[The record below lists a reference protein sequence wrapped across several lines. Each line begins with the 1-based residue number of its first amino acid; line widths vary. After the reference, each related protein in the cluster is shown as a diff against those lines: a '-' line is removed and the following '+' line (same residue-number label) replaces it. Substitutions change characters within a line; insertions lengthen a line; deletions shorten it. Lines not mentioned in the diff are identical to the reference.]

1 MHILSLLKIN
11 IYGIIKKVETTAIK
25 YYNFYFQEGKEMSF
39 CKYCGRQL
47 QDGEIC
53 NCQQTQQ
60 PVGGTAQPQ
69 QEFNQQAAQQTFQQG
84 TAQQTFQQGAGQQ
97 TYQQAQQ
104 GFNQQQASQQMDAVK
119 KAGANAALDYVNVLK
134 GLFTSPVETV
144 SAFVAKANVIM
155 IAILI
160 GGQAIINMLTRL
172 FDMLIA
178 NSKAKVTTGSK
189 ELDSLLSSYYSSY
202 TNTKPYPVGSI
213 FKNMLLE
220 ILLVAVAA
228 AVIALVVMLLAK
240 AFNKANVTYMQGLA
254 VYAITAVLGIPAELL
269 SWVTGLTSVGFIDRI
284 SSCVTV
290 FSNVAGYAFVY
301 IAIRALCKDEKKIPL
316 IMAISYVAVNFLTWV
331 LRLMF

>member
-1 MHILSLLKIN
+1 MLKIN
-11 IYGIIKKVETTAIK
+11 IYGIIKKVETTTIQ

-47 QDGEIC
+47 QDGEVC
-53 NCQQTQQ
+53 TCQQAQQ
-60 PVGGTAQPQ
+60 SAGAAQPQ

-84 TAQQTFQQGAGQQ
+84 A
-97 TYQQAQQ
+97 Q

-202 TNTKPYPVGSI
+202 TNTKPYPAGSI

>member
-1 MHILSLLKIN
+1 
-11 IYGIIKKVETTAIK
+11 
-25 YYNFYFQEGKEMSF
+25 MSF
-39 CKYCGRQL
+39 CKYCGKQL
-47 QDGEIC
+47 QDGEVC
-53 NCQQTQQ
+53 TCQQAQQ
-60 PVGGTAQPQ
+60 SAGAAQPQ
-69 QEFNQQAAQQTFQQG
+69 QGFNQQ
-84 TAQQTFQQGAGQQ
+84 AGQQ

-134 GLFTSPVETV
+134 GVFTSPVETV

-202 TNTKPYPVGSI
+202 TNTKPYPAGSI

-240 AFNKANVTYMQGLA
+240 AFNKANDTYMQGLA

>member
-1 MHILSLLKIN
+1 MKIN
-11 IYGIIKKVETTAIK
+11 IYGIIKKVETTTIQ

-39 CKYCGRQL
+39 CKYCGKQL
-47 QDGEIC
+47 QDGEVC
-53 NCQQTQQ
+53 TCQQAQQ
-60 PVGGTAQPQ
+60 PAGTAQPQ
-69 QEFNQQAAQQTFQQG
+69 QGFNQQA
-84 TAQQTFQQGAGQQ
+84 AQQTFQQGAGQQ

-202 TNTKPYPVGSI
+202 TNTKPYPAGSI

-254 VYAITAVLGIPAELL
+254 VYAITAVLGISAELL

>member
-1 MHILSLLKIN
+1 
-11 IYGIIKKVETTAIK
+11 
-25 YYNFYFQEGKEMSF
+25 MSF

-47 QDGEIC
+47 QDGEVC
-53 NCQQTQQ
+53 TCQQTQQ
-60 PVGGTAQPQ
+60 PAGAAQPQ
-69 QEFNQQAAQQTFQQG
+69 QEFNQQAAQQPAG
-84 TAQQTFQQGAGQQ
+84 AAQQTFQQGAGQQ
-97 TYQQAQQ
+97 TYQQ

-202 TNTKPYPVGSI
+202 TNTKPYPAGSI

>member
-11 IYGIIKKVETTAIK
+11 IYGIIKKVKTTTIQ
-25 YYNFYFQEGKEMSF
+25 YFNFYFQEGKEMSF

-47 QDGEIC
+47 QDGEVC
-53 NCQQTQQ
+53 TCQQAQQ
-60 PVGGTAQPQ
+60 SAGAAQPQ
-69 QEFNQQAAQQTFQQG
+69 QA
-84 TAQQTFQQGAGQQ
+84 AQQTFQQGAGQQ
-97 TYQQAQQ
+97 TQQ

-119 KAGANAALDYVNVLK
+119 KAGANAALDYLNVLK

-202 TNTKPYPVGSI
+202 TNTKPYPAGSI

-228 AVIALVVMLLAK
+228 AVIALAVMLLAK

>member
-1 MHILSLLKIN
+1 MFTIN

-202 TNTKPYPVGSI
+202 TNTKPYPAGSI

-240 AFNKANVTYMQGLA
+240 AFNKANVTYMQGLV

>member
-1 MHILSLLKIN
+1 MLKIN
-11 IYGIIKKVETTAIK
+11 IYGIIKKVETTTIQ

-47 QDGEIC
+47 QDGEVC
-53 NCQQTQQ
+53 TCQQAQQ
-60 PVGGTAQPQ
+60 SAGAAQPQ
-69 QEFNQQAAQQTFQQG
+69 QA
-84 TAQQTFQQGAGQQ
+84 AQQTFQQGAGQQ
-97 TYQQAQQ
+97 TQQ

-202 TNTKPYPVGSI
+202 TNTKPYPAGSI

>member
-1 MHILSLLKIN
+1 MLKIN
-11 IYGIIKKVETTAIK
+11 IYGIIKKVDTTTIQ

-47 QDGEIC
+47 QDGEVC
-53 NCQQTQQ
+53 TCQQAQQ
-60 PVGGTAQPQ
+60 PAGAAQPQ
-69 QEFNQQAAQQTFQQG
+69 QEFN
-84 TAQQTFQQGAGQQ
+84 QQTFQQGAGQQ

-202 TNTKPYPVGSI
+202 TNTKPYPAGSI

>member
-1 MHILSLLKIN
+1 MFTIN

-104 GFNQQQASQQMDAVK
+104 GFNQQQASQQMEAVK

-202 TNTKPYPVGSI
+202 TNTKPYPAGSI

>member
-1 MHILSLLKIN
+1 MLKIN
-11 IYGIIKKVETTAIK
+11 IYGIIKKVETTTIQ

-47 QDGEIC
+47 QDGEVC
-53 NCQQTQQ
+53 TCQQAQQ
-60 PVGGTAQPQ
+60 SAGTAQPQ
-69 QEFNQQAAQQTFQQG
+69 PQQGFNQQA
-84 TAQQTFQQGAGQQ
+84 AQQTFQQGAGQQ

-104 GFNQQQASQQMDAVK
+104 GFNQQQASQQMEAVK

-202 TNTKPYPVGSI
+202 TNTKPYPAGSI

>member
-1 MHILSLLKIN
+1 MLKIN
-11 IYGIIKKVETTAIK
+11 IYGIIKKVETTTIQ

-47 QDGEIC
+47 QDGEVC
-53 NCQQTQQ
+53 TCQQAQQ
-60 PVGGTAQPQ
+60 TAGTAQPQ
-69 QEFNQQAAQQTFQQG
+69 QGFNQQA
-84 TAQQTFQQGAGQQ
+84 AQQTFQQGAGQQ

-202 TNTKPYPVGSI
+202 TNTKPYPAGSI

>member
-1 MHILSLLKIN
+1 MLKIN
-11 IYGIIKKVETTAIK
+11 IYGIIKKVETTTIQ

-47 QDGEIC
+47 QDGEVC
-53 NCQQTQQ
+53 TCQQAQQ
-60 PVGGTAQPQ
+60 SAGAAQPQ
-69 QEFNQQAAQQTFQQG
+69 QEFNQQA
-84 TAQQTFQQGAGQQ
+84 AQQTFQQGAGQQ

-202 TNTKPYPVGSI
+202 TNTKPYPAGSI

-254 VYAITAVLGIPAELL
+254 VYAI
-269 SWVTGLTSVGFIDRI
+269 TSVGFIDRI

>member
-1 MHILSLLKIN
+1 MTIVENKYIW
-11 IYGIIKKVETTAIK
+11 YYKKVETTTIQ

-39 CKYCGRQL
+39 CKYCGKQL
-47 QDGEIC
+47 QDGEVC
-53 NCQQTQQ
+53 TCQQAQQ
-60 PVGGTAQPQ
+60 SAGAAQPQ
-69 QEFNQQAAQQTFQQG
+69 QGFNQQ
-84 TAQQTFQQGAGQQ
+84 AGQQ

-202 TNTKPYPVGSI
+202 TNTKPYPAGSI

>member
-1 MHILSLLKIN
+1 
-11 IYGIIKKVETTAIK
+11 
-25 YYNFYFQEGKEMSF
+25 MSF

-47 QDGEIC
+47 QDGEVC
-53 NCQQTQQ
+53 TCQQAQQ
-60 PVGGTAQPQ
+60 PAGAAQPQ
-69 QEFNQQAAQQTFQQG
+69 QEFNQQAAQQPAG
-84 TAQQTFQQGAGQQ
+84 AAQQTFQQGAGQQ
-97 TYQQAQQ
+97 TYQQ

>member
-1 MHILSLLKIN
+1 
-11 IYGIIKKVETTAIK
+11 
-25 YYNFYFQEGKEMSF
+25 MSF

-47 QDGEIC
+47 QDGEVC
-53 NCQQTQQ
+53 TCQQQPQQ
-60 PVGGTAQPQ
+60 APVQQAAPQQTMGGAAQPQ
-69 QEFNQQAAQQTFQQG
+69 QGFNQQA
-84 TAQQTFQQGAGQQ
+84 AQQTFQQGAGQQ
-97 TYQQAQQ
+97 TYQQA
-104 GFNQQQASQQMDAVK
+104 SK
-119 KAGANAALDYVNVLK
+119 PAGPNPATEYLGILK
-134 GLFTSPVETV
+134 GVFTSPVETV

-202 TNTKPYPVGSI
+202 TNTKPYPAGSI

>member
-1 MHILSLLKIN
+1 
-11 IYGIIKKVETTAIK
+11 
-25 YYNFYFQEGKEMSF
+25 MSF

-47 QDGEIC
+47 QDGEVC
-53 NCQQTQQ
+53 TCQQAQQ
-60 PVGGTAQPQ
+60 PAGAAQPQ
-69 QEFNQQAAQQTFQQG
+69 QGFNQQ
-84 TAQQTFQQGAGQQ
+84 AGQQ

-104 GFNQQQASQQMDAVK
+104 GFNQQQASQQMEAVK

-202 TNTKPYPVGSI
+202 TNTKPYPAGSI

>member
-1 MHILSLLKIN
+1 
-11 IYGIIKKVETTAIK
+11 
-25 YYNFYFQEGKEMSF
+25 MSF

-47 QDGEIC
+47 QDGEVC
-53 NCQQTQQ
+53 TCQQAQQ
-60 PVGGTAQPQ
+60 SAGAAQPQ

-84 TAQQTFQQGAGQQ
+84 AGQQTFQQGAGQQ

-119 KAGANAALDYVNVLK
+119 KAGANAALDYVNVLN

-202 TNTKPYPVGSI
+202 TNTKPYPAGSI

>member
-11 IYGIIKKVETTAIK
+11 IYGIIKKVKTTTIQ
-25 YYNFYFQEGKEMSF
+25 YFNFYFQEGKEMSF

-47 QDGEIC
+47 QDGEVC
-53 NCQQTQQ
+53 TCQQAQQ
-60 PVGGTAQPQ
+60 SAGAAQP
-69 QEFNQQAAQQTFQQG
+69 
-84 TAQQTFQQGAGQQ
+84 QQTFQQGAGQQ
-97 TYQQAQQ
+97 TYQQTQQ

-202 TNTKPYPVGSI
+202 TNTKPYPAGSI

>member
-11 IYGIIKKVETTAIK
+11 IYGIIKKVKTTTIQ
-25 YYNFYFQEGKEMSF
+25 YFNFYFQEGKEMSF

-47 QDGEIC
+47 QDGEVC
-53 NCQQTQQ
+53 TCQQAQQ
-60 PVGGTAQPQ
+60 AAGAAQPQ
-69 QEFNQQAAQQTFQQG
+69 QA
-84 TAQQTFQQGAGQQ
+84 AQQTFQQGAGQQ
-97 TYQQAQQ
+97 TYQQTQQ

>member
-1 MHILSLLKIN
+1 
-11 IYGIIKKVETTAIK
+11 
-25 YYNFYFQEGKEMSF
+25 MSF

-47 QDGEIC
+47 QDGEVC
-53 NCQQTQQ
+53 TCQQAQQ
-60 PVGGTAQPQ
+60 PAGTAQPQ
-69 QEFNQQAAQQTFQQG
+69 QGFNQQAAQQTF
-84 TAQQTFQQGAGQQ
+84 
-97 TYQQAQQ
+97 QQAQQ

-134 GLFTSPVETV
+134 GLFTSPEETV

-202 TNTKPYPVGSI
+202 TNTKPYPAGSI

>member
-1 MHILSLLKIN
+1 MLKIN
-11 IYGIIKKVETTAIK
+11 IYGIIKKVETTTIQ

-39 CKYCGRQL
+39 CKYCGKQL
-47 QDGEIC
+47 QDGEVC
-53 NCQQTQQ
+53 TCQQAQQ
-60 PVGGTAQPQ
+60 SAGAAQPQ
-69 QEFNQQAAQQTFQQG
+69 QEFNQQ
-84 TAQQTFQQGAGQQ
+84 AGQQ

>member
-1 MHILSLLKIN
+1 MFTIN
-11 IYGIIKKVETTAIK
+11 IYGIIKKVETTAVK

-202 TNTKPYPVGSI
+202 TNTKPYPAGSI

>member
-1 MHILSLLKIN
+1 MLKIN
-11 IYGIIKKVETTAIK
+11 IYGIIKKVETTTIQ

-47 QDGEIC
+47 QDGEVC
-53 NCQQTQQ
+53 TCQQAQQ
-60 PVGGTAQPQ
+60 SAGAAQSQ
-69 QEFNQQAAQQTFQQG
+69 QGFNQQA
-84 TAQQTFQQGAGQQ
+84 AQQTFQQGAGQQ

-104 GFNQQQASQQMDAVK
+104 EFNQQQASQQMDAVK

-202 TNTKPYPVGSI
+202 TNTKPYPAGSI

>member
-1 MHILSLLKIN
+1 MLKIN
-11 IYGIIKKVETTAIK
+11 IYGIIKKVETTTIQ

-39 CKYCGRQL
+39 CKYCGKQL
-47 QDGEIC
+47 QDGEVC
-53 NCQQTQQ
+53 TCQQAQQ
-60 PVGGTAQPQ
+60 PAGTAQPQ
-69 QEFNQQAAQQTFQQG
+69 QGFNQQA
-84 TAQQTFQQGAGQQ
+84 AQQTFQQGAGQQ

-202 TNTKPYPVGSI
+202 TNTKPYPAGSI

-269 SWVTGLTSVGFIDRI
+269 SWVTGLTSVVFIDRI

>member
-11 IYGIIKKVETTAIK
+11 IYGIIKKVETTTIQ

-47 QDGEIC
+47 QDGEVC
-53 NCQQTQQ
+53 TCQQAQQ
-60 PVGGTAQPQ
+60 PAGAAQPQ
-69 QEFNQQAAQQTFQQG
+69 QGFNQQA
-84 TAQQTFQQGAGQQ
+84 AQQTFQQGAGQQ

-104 GFNQQQASQQMDAVK
+104 NAYQQQASQQMDAVK

-202 TNTKPYPVGSI
+202 TNTKPYPAGSI

>member
-11 IYGIIKKVETTAIK
+11 IYGIIKKVKTTTIQ
-25 YYNFYFQEGKEMSF
+25 YFNFYFQEGKEMSF

-47 QDGEIC
+47 QDGEVC
-53 NCQQTQQ
+53 TCQQAQQ
-60 PVGGTAQPQ
+60 SAGAAQPQ
-69 QEFNQQAAQQTFQQG
+69 QA
-84 TAQQTFQQGAGQQ
+84 AQQTFQQGAGQQ
-97 TYQQAQQ
+97 TQQ

>member
-11 IYGIIKKVETTAIK
+11 IYGIIKKVETTTIQ

-47 QDGEIC
+47 QDGEVC
-53 NCQQTQQ
+53 TCQQAQQ
-60 PVGGTAQPQ
+60 PAGAAQPQ
-69 QEFNQQAAQQTFQQG
+69 QGFNQQV
-84 TAQQTFQQGAGQQ
+84 AQQTFQQGAGQQ
-97 TYQQAQQ
+97 AQQ
-104 GFNQQQASQQMDAVK
+104 NAYQQQASQQMDAVK

-202 TNTKPYPVGSI
+202 TNTKPYPAGSI

>member
-11 IYGIIKKVETTAIK
+11 IYGIIKKVKTTTIQ
-25 YYNFYFQEGKEMSF
+25 YFNFYFQEGKEMSF

-47 QDGEIC
+47 QDGEVC
-53 NCQQTQQ
+53 TCQQAQQ
-60 PVGGTAQPQ
+60 SAGAAQPQ
-69 QEFNQQAAQQTFQQG
+69 QA
-84 TAQQTFQQGAGQQ
+84 AQQTFQQGAGQQ
-97 TYQQAQQ
+97 TYQQTQQ

-254 VYAITAVLGIPAELL
+254 VYAITAVLGIPVELL

>member
-11 IYGIIKKVETTAIK
+11 IYGIIKKVKTTTIQ
-25 YYNFYFQEGKEMSF
+25 YFNFYFQEGKEMSF

-47 QDGEIC
+47 QDGEVC
-53 NCQQTQQ
+53 TCQQAQQ
-60 PVGGTAQPQ
+60 SAGAAQPQ
-69 QEFNQQAAQQTFQQG
+69 QE
-84 TAQQTFQQGAGQQ
+84 AQQTFQQGAGQQ
-97 TYQQAQQ
+97 TQQ

-202 TNTKPYPVGSI
+202 TNTKPYPAGSI

-254 VYAITAVLGIPAELL
+254 VYAITVVLGIPAELL

>member
-1 MHILSLLKIN
+1 MLKIN
-11 IYGIIKKVETTAIK
+11 IYGIIKKVETTTIQ

-39 CKYCGRQL
+39 CKYCGKQL
-47 QDGEIC
+47 QDGEVC
-53 NCQQTQQ
+53 TCQQAQQ
-60 PVGGTAQPQ
+60 SAGAAQPQ
-69 QEFNQQAAQQTFQQG
+69 QGFNQQ
-84 TAQQTFQQGAGQQ
+84 AGQQ
-97 TYQQAQQ
+97 TYQQ

-202 TNTKPYPVGSI
+202 TNTKPYPAGSI

>member
-1 MHILSLLKIN
+1 
-11 IYGIIKKVETTAIK
+11 
-25 YYNFYFQEGKEMSF
+25 MSF

-47 QDGEIC
+47 QDGEVC
-53 NCQQTQQ
+53 TCQQAQQ
-60 PVGGTAQPQ
+60 PAGTAQPQ
-69 QEFNQQAAQQTFQQG
+69 QGFNQQ
-84 TAQQTFQQGAGQQ
+84 AGQQ

-202 TNTKPYPVGSI
+202 TNTKPYPAGSI

>member
-11 IYGIIKKVETTAIK
+11 IYGIIKKVKTTTIQ
-25 YYNFYFQEGKEMSF
+25 YFNFYFQEGKEMSF

-47 QDGEIC
+47 QDGEVC
-53 NCQQTQQ
+53 TCQQAQQ
-60 PVGGTAQPQ
+60 SAGAAQPQ
-69 QEFNQQAAQQTFQQG
+69 QS
-84 TAQQTFQQGAGQQ
+84 AQQTFQQGAGQQ
-97 TYQQAQQ
+97 TQQ

-119 KAGANAALDYVNVLK
+119 KAGANAALDYLNVLK

-202 TNTKPYPVGSI
+202 TNTKPYPAGSI

>member
-1 MHILSLLKIN
+1 MLKIN
-11 IYGIIKKVETTAIK
+11 IYGIIKKVETTTIQ

-47 QDGEIC
+47 QDGEVC
-53 NCQQTQQ
+53 TCQQAQQ
-60 PVGGTAQPQ
+60 SAGAAQPQ
-69 QEFNQQAAQQTFQQG
+69 QGFNQQ
-84 TAQQTFQQGAGQQ
+84 AGQQ

-104 GFNQQQASQQMDAVK
+104 GFNQQQASQQMEAVK

-202 TNTKPYPVGSI
+202 TNTKPYPAGSI

>member
-11 IYGIIKKVETTAIK
+11 IYGIIKKVKTTTIQ
-25 YYNFYFQEGKEMSF
+25 YFNFYFQEGKEMSF

-47 QDGEIC
+47 QDGEVC
-53 NCQQTQQ
+53 TCQQ
-60 PVGGTAQPQ
+60 
-69 QEFNQQAAQQTFQQG
+69 AQQSAG
-84 TAQQTFQQGAGQQ
+84 AAQQTFQQGAGQQ

-202 TNTKPYPVGSI
+202 TNTKPYPAGSI

>member
-1 MHILSLLKIN
+1 MLKIN
-11 IYGIIKKVETTAIK
+11 IYGIIKKVETTTIQ

-39 CKYCGRQL
+39 CKYCGKQL
-47 QDGEIC
+47 QDGEVC
-53 NCQQTQQ
+53 TCQQAQQ
-60 PVGGTAQPQ
+60 SAGAAQPQ
-69 QEFNQQAAQQTFQQG
+69 QGFNQQ
-84 TAQQTFQQGAGQQ
+84 AGQQ

-134 GLFTSPVETV
+134 GVFTSPVETV

-202 TNTKPYPVGSI
+202 TNTKPYPAGSI